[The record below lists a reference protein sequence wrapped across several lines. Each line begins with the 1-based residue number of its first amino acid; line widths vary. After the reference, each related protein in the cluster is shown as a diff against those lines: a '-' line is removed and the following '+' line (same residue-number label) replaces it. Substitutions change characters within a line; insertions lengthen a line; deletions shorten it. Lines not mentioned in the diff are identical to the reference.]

1 MNAADDA
8 IALMGSAIGFSL
20 LFAFLGSYN
29 SPGLVSAH
37 SPWIMRLK
45 YALSVPRIA
54 RLSKSRLSI
63 PNMSSNLGSMGLRRK
78 SLRLVPMWVTCG

>member
-1 MNAADDA
+1 MDDA
-8 IALMGSAIGFSL
+8 IALMGSAICFSL
-20 LFAFLGSYN
+20 LFAFLGSSN

-63 PNMSSNLGSMGLRRK
+63 PNMSSNLNQSRGEIRRK
-78 SLRLVPMWVTCG
+78 MG

>member
-1 MNAADDA
+1 MNAVDDA
-8 IALMGSAIGFSL
+8 IALMGSAIWFSL
-20 LFAFLGSYN
+20 LFAFLGSSN

-63 PNMSSNLGSMGLRRK
+63 PNMSSNLVVQQL
-78 SLRLVPMWVTCG
+78 